1 MRHLKPW
8 RMMIGKKMKRMASL
22 PDGESMMK
30 SFKPSLSIIMKTP
43 RKFLL
48 DEIFSKNVH
57 LFIIC

>member
-1 MRHLKPW
+1 
-8 RMMIGKKMKRMASL
+8 MMIGKKMKRMASL

-48 DEIFSKNVH
+48 DEIFFQKCSPFHH
-57 LFIIC
+57 LLNKY